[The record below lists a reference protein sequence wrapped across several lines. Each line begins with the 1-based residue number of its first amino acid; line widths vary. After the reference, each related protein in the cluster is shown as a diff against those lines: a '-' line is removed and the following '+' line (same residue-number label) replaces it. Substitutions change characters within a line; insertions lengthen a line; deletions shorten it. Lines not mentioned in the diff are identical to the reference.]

1 MVCHVPTL
9 IEIHSGFLCSYRA
22 TELVALIKFVF
33 SFAANKSAA
42 FFADGFSEALCE
54 FMTMKKRID

>member
-1 MVCHVPTL
+1 MVGHVPTL

-22 TELVALIKFVF
+22 TELVALIQFVF

-42 FFADGFSEALCE
+42 FFADGFSSSV
-54 FMTMKKRID
+54 